1 MDIRAVII
9 ASSWIAVTIISVVY
23 IWIGGVNVWNNLSV
37 GLLVFVAFIITFGVA
52 FGLKVER
59 KPEMQLMSELKSI
72 RSKLDELMKE
82 IEEIKK
88 AIEE

>member
-37 GLLVFVAFIITFGVA
+37 GLLVFTAFIITFGVA
-52 FGLKVER
+52 FGLRVER
-59 KPEMQLMSELKSI
+59 KPEMQLLSELKNI